1 MKAENIH
8 VGDFVACRSKY
19 HRDQL
24 EITKDPGLVIEI
36 KRSNSKVLYPGD
48 KRCWLPR
55 ETITRIKPDPAYAP
69 FLQQL
74 NFLLKRVRAHECEIV
89 TAEDVHRLSAQI
101 DGIDASAVDDIRN
114 FLGKNYLS
122 LTVVPEG
129 MAFMQLEV
137 RFT

>member
-1 MKAENIH
+1 VKAENIH
-8 VGDFVACRSKY
+8 VGDFVSCKSKY

-24 EITKDPGLVIEI
+24 EITNDPGLVIEI

-55 ETITRIKPDPAYAP
+55 ETITRIKPEPGYEP

-74 NFLLKRVRAHECEIV
+74 NFMLKRVHAHECEIV
-89 TAEDVHRLSAQI
+89 TSDEVHRLSVQI
-101 DGIDASAVDDIRN
+101 DGIDDVAVDDIRT

-122 LTVVPEG
+122 LSVVPEG
-129 MAFMQLEV
+129 MAFMQVEIK
-137 RFT
+137 FK